1 MDNILSNLQAILS
14 NGLFGITL
22 TIVGYLIGLWLNRKF
37 KTPILNPLLMEMLI
51 PDICMN
57 CLNEYFYVNMKKI
70 TVQFVKVKDVNAFI
84 NKEV

>member
-37 KTPILNPLLMEMLI
+37 KTPILNPLLRKYYYGILST
-51 PDICMN
+51 CYY
-57 CLNEYFYVNMKKI
+57 YFRI
-70 TVQFVKVKDVNAFI
+70 
-84 NKEV
+84 

>member
-1 MDNILSNLQAILS
+1 
-14 NGLFGITL
+14 
-22 TIVGYLIGLWLNRKF
+22 
-37 KTPILNPLLMEMLI
+37 MLI
-51 PDICMN
+51 PNICMN